1 MDNELPRRVAARDG
15 LAWVIGAFK
24 LFFKSPLILS
34 AGAAIFLGAVL
45 IIQLI
50 PVLGTGLS
58 EIITPL
64 LAAGFMRAYRAVDEG
79 EDPELPHLLA
89 GFKTHA
95 VPLAMVGAAYLGILI
110 AIMYMMKSLG
120 VDYEAMMQSLQK
132 GATLEQLAQELQGKT
147 GLLLLGTTL
156 IVPAVAA
163 TWFAPALILF
173 GNATPLQAMGLSLKA
188 CVKNWAALL
197 VSGLAMIPVLLL
209 AAIPI
214 VGLLVM
220 LPVMLGTAY
229 LGYQAMFANKA

>member
-132 GATLEQLAQELQGKT
+132 GATCSAGAGESERLSSLSSLQSAVSADYHGRYSRR
-147 GLLLLGTTL
+147 GIL
-156 IVPAVAA
+156 IDA
-163 TWFAPALILF
+163 
-173 GNATPLQAMGLSLKA
+173 SRDR
-188 CVKNWAALL
+188 
-197 VSGLAMIPVLLL
+197 
-209 AAIPI
+209 
-214 VGLLVM
+214 
-220 LPVMLGTAY
+220 
-229 LGYQAMFANKA
+229 